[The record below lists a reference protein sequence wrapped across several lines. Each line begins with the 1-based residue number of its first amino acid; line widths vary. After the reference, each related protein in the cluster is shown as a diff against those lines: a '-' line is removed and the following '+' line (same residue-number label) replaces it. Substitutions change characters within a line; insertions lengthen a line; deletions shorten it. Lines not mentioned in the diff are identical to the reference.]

1 MNAQASNG
9 GSAAALLSDFVHEI
23 EELEAD
29 KQLIAQQIKA
39 KKAAAK
45 AAGFEI
51 KVINQIIKERRAS
64 EAERR
69 EFQALLEMYRAA
81 LGMLDGTPL
90 GAAARKRLM
99 GEPEPD
105 PEPDAEGG
113 EDGGGKAEAPAA
125 PEPALDL
132 EGARAAGRAAA
143 REGKRIIDN
152 PFLADDPRRAAW
164 DEGWCAETGSD
175 GMDIPASWRRKEKKK
190 PKPGKPEGSEGPEGA
205 GNGEGE
211 TDGEPEDEG
220 AGNEGERKDE
230 GK

>member
-1 MNAQASNG
+1 MNTNPSNG
-9 GSAAALLSDFVHEI
+9 GGAAALLSDFVHEI

-29 KQLIAQQIKA
+29 KQLIAEQIKA

-99 GEPEPD
+99 GDPD

-113 EDGGGKAEAPAA
+113 DEGESGSGGKAEAPAA

-190 PKPGKPEGSEGPEGA
+190 PKPGKPEGSEGD
-205 GNGEGE
+205 GEGE
-211 TDGEPEDEG
+211 TDGAPEGEG